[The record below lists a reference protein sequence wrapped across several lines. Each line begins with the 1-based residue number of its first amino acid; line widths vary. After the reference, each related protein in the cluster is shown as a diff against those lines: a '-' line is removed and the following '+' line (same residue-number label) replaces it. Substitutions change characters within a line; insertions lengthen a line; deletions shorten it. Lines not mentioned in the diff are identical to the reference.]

1 MTFAEIFQGATDRRG
16 ILDRIEESGKK
27 IAWQEMIPFDPEQ
40 HLQGKKIQ
48 GLSPVNVSKR
58 KCRFMCWDIDKEID
72 PKIFCKKIYTLDPSL
87 DCFKS
92 LSGRWHVYKFFDTW
106 VDADEVK
113 AKAKAI
119 EKKIEAI
126 GYECDKT
133 HTLPQ
138 GYNFEKG
145 SPGSWIFIPYSN
157 KNTVCYSP
165 RGNPLTKEQFEFKC
179 KYKDHLLIAG
189 AVGLA
194 KDDGRH
200 KALFST
206 GLYLKHHTDLEI
218 TLEDINNNFN
228 LSVDERDLNH
238 VQSSL
243 DKEEYDKEYLS
254 NGTKK
259 FLFEMTGVNVND
271 EQLENEILETIT
283 TDLVD
288 NYVYVR
294 DRTDFFEKNSF
305 KFADKVMLNDWY
317 KHISKKKIT
326 DKLLEDPRLTK
337 VHSYLTHAGLKPGV
351 VRIKPRQI
359 PGVEPGIYLNNYQG
373 SDVVSRPGDVSK
385 IIDYYKWL
393 VGDEAWRVIE
403 QTIAYWIVCPGVK
416 IMWSIV
422 LISKTEGAGKQL
434 LALLIS
440 SILGDK
446 NVKINVSFE
455 TLIDKHSTILEGK
468 QLIVLN
474 EVVMLGTGS
483 ERKMLANKLKPYIS
497 DPTLI
502 VNPKNKPMI
511 EIPNL
516 CCIMILSNEENAL
529 HLTKD
534 SRRYFIVNIKRT
546 EKEILQKLEE
556 EGIKNEILRAIK
568 DPGPLKNYFE
578 NVVKIENKDI
588 FFSSAPKTTDLK
600 DMIDKS
606 KGDLVRVLDD
616 AQRDRSFP
624 FVGKIYRQSNDNVH
638 YGYSGL
644 VIRDEFYPKMCSDP
658 LFRSI
663 SYKPLTEFE
672 DWLKNNCIPW
682 NNGELTRQIK
692 ITYDSQNNGAPA
704 ETLRRRAYLIHNDI
718 LGDGRRLSDL
728 TEGELGDHHNI
739 YGYLNLNDQEI
750 DTMKRRNRL
759 ERTEEAPEVK
769 STKLHE
775 TRFAENYFNANKGV
789 IKPNSIDP
797 VPDKL
802 RRATVCWSCR
812 EEIDTT
818 KDGICTLCKFGIPCN
833 NCKECACDNPNS
845 KLYARIHG
853 NKKPT
858 KEIY

>member
-1 MTFAEIFQGATDRRG
+1 MTFAEIFTGATDRRG
-16 ILDRIEESGKK
+16 ILHNIIKETGKK
-27 IAWQEMIPFDPEQ
+27 VGWEEKVPFDAEQ
-40 HLQGKKIQ
+40 HLGGILTQ

-58 KCRFMCWDIDKEID
+58 GCRFICWDVDKIID
-72 PKIFCKKIYTLDPSL
+72 PKAFCKKIYNLNPL
-87 DCFKS
+87 LFCFKS
-92 LSGRWHVYKFFDTW
+92 LSGRWHIYMFFDTW
-106 VDADEVK
+106 IDADEAK
-113 AKAKAI
+113 EKAKAI
-119 EKKIEAI
+119 EKKIESI
-126 GYECDKT
+126 GYECDKG

-138 GYNFEKG
+138 GYNLEQGK
-145 SPGSWIFIPYSN
+145 PGSWIYIPYSNKEN

-165 RGNPLTKEQFEFKC
+165 RGNQLTREKFEFRN
-179 KYKDHLLIAG
+179 KYKDHLLIA
-189 AVGLA
+189 ASVGLE

-206 GLYLKHHTDLEI
+206 GLYLKHHSELEL

-228 LSVDERDLNH
+228 KSVDDTDLKH
-238 VQSSL
+238 VRRSL
-243 DKEEYDKEYLS
+243 EKEDYDNEYLL
-254 NGTKK
+254 NATKK
-259 FLFEMTGVNVND
+259 FLFEMTGVNVKD

-294 DRTDFFEKNSF
+294 DRTDFFEKNTF
-305 KFADKVMLNDWY
+305 KFADKIMLNDWY

-337 VHSYLTHAGLKPGV
+337 VHSYLTHAGLNPGV
-351 VRIKPRQI
+351 VKIKPRQI

-373 SDVVSRPGDVSK
+373 SDVVSTPGDVSK

-393 VGDEAWRVIE
+393 VGDDAWAVIE

-416 IMWSIV
+416 IMWAIV

-468 QLIVLN
+468 QVIVLN

-516 CCIMILSNEENAL
+516 CNIMVYSNEENAL

-546 EKEILQKLEE
+546 EKEILQKLEK
-556 EGIKNEILRAIK
+556 EGIKKEILKAIQT
-568 DPGPLKNYFE
+568 PGPLKNYFE
-578 NVVKIENKDI
+578 NVVTIKDKEI
-588 FFSSAPKTTDLK
+588 FFSSAPKTKDLQ
-600 DMIDKS
+600 DMIDLS
-606 KGDLVRVLDD
+606 KGDFLRVLDD
-616 AQRDRSFP
+616 AKRERSFP
-624 FVGKIYRQSNDNVH
+624 FVGKVYREHYDSVH

-644 VIRDEFYPKMCSDP
+644 VIRDEFYPKMCKDP

-672 DWLKNNCIPW
+672 NWLKDNSIPW
-682 NNGELTRQIK
+682 SNGEITKQISLK
-692 ITYDSQNNGAPA
+692 YGSQNNGAP
-704 ETLRRRAYLIHNDI
+704 EQILRRRAYIIHNDK
-718 LGDGRRLSDL
+718 LENGKQLSEL
-728 TEGELGDHHNI
+728 TAGEAGDHHST

-750 DTMKRRNRL
+750 DSMQRRQKLYRVEESPEVQSEKLQQTRFTDAYNENNLGRETTKKEL
-759 ERTEEAPEVK
+759 WEEKPQTIYTEAELKKGHPTEED
-769 STKLHE
+769 L
-775 TRFAENYFNANKGV
+775 
-789 IKPNSIDP
+789 
-797 VPDKL
+797 
-802 RRATVCWSCR
+802 
-812 EEIDTT
+812 
-818 KDGICTLCKFGIPCN
+818 
-833 NCKECACDNPNS
+833 
-845 KLYARIHG
+845 
-853 NKKPT
+853 
-858 KEIY
+858 